1 MGNDLETAL
10 KEGHV
15 EVLSALLRRDPA
27 LARQTHVWRHTCHIE
42 ACQPIGYLA
51 QARFNGLVMHNCS
64 GEMARLLID
73 SGAPVNGNPG
83 DGETPLITAASY
95 DAADVAK
102 TLIDCGAN
110 LEATGYAVKGGT
122 ALAHAVEFGAPE
134 IVDLLVAA
142 GSPVRSLR
150 ESAGVGDLEPK
161 LVRGAD
167 SEDLAYALR
176 AAALC
181 DRISVIDELL
191 GTGIAVN
198 QLINGGTALHWAA
211 WEAKVTSAKHLIS
224 RGADLMIQDPEHGGT
239 ALDWARHRAKEFPHA
254 HPSGHFGVIQFLE
267 ARTLKQ

>member
-1 MGNDLETAL
+1 
-10 KEGHV
+10 
-15 EVLSALLRRDPA
+15 
-27 LARQTHVWRHTCHIE
+27 
-42 ACQPIGYLA
+42 
-51 QARFNGLVMHNCS
+51 MHNCS